1 MRYPL
6 LASAGRAPVRF
17 LPLPA
22 SPYVFSASNLTPSP
36 TLTSRPND
44 IMMSCMKKNAS
55 APLYARVE
63 DVLVSEIAAGT
74 FPPGSRLPAEE
85 SLTERFAVSR
95 TTIREAIQNLIRRGL
110 IEIRRGTGTFV
121 AQPKISQELT
131 ELTGFVEDMQ
141 ALGRHASARL
151 LDHQTAPA
159 NEGVARALE
168 LAVGTLVVPIQ
179 RVLLAG
185 NIPLSFDEPSLPQEL
200 RAKIIENNLE
210 V

>member
-63 DVLVSEIAAGT
+63 DVLVSEISDVT
-74 FPPGSRLPAEE
+74 LPPVSRLPAEQR
-85 SLTERFAVSR
+85 LTKRFAVIR
-95 TTIREAIQNLIRRGL
+95 TSIRHALQNLLRR
-110 IEIRRGTGTFV
+110 TF
-121 AQPKISQELT
+121 
-131 ELTGFVEDMQ
+131 
-141 ALGRHASARL
+141 
-151 LDHQTAPA
+151 
-159 NEGVARALE
+159 
-168 LAVGTLVVPIQ
+168 IQ
-179 RVLLAG
+179 
-185 NIPLSFDEPSLPQEL
+185 IPQC
-200 RAKIIENNLE
+200 
-210 V
+210 